1 MKNSKAKLNT
11 SAIKAEVFFR
21 SLKDNG
27 QWRQLHLKGKKHN
40 FVLKN
45 PDALW
50 YNDNNS
56 KYHKEGCI
64 IMNYVEY
71 RDAVMASKPNEW
83 IAQRRLGTWVLKND
97 LMISIE
103 TEKRSLMELDKN
115 DFLAPYREEWA
126 TKFSDPRAYM
136 QRYWLKYGV
145 NVLDII
151 CMIALDGGRVIV
163 PLPKMGTMFI
173 TPWQDK
179 VGQIISYSLREYIEY
194 RDKAGITISK

>member
-1 MKNSKAKLNT
+1 M
-11 SAIKAEVFFR
+11 R
-21 SLKDNG
+21 C
-27 QWRQLHLKGKKHN
+27 
-40 FVLKN
+40 LKN
-45 PDALW
+45 KGDVTTIALKEGKNRILCLKTLMA
-50 YNDNNS
+50 YGIIIVLLN
-56 KYHKEGCI
+56 YHKEGCI